1 MQICVVRFLKVIYE
15 LVFMEDEEGH
25 FKGCDTCKTD
35 SYLMNIKE
43 QD

>member
-1 MQICVVRFLKVIYE
+1 
-15 LVFMEDEEGH
+15 VFMEDEEGH

-35 SYLMNIKE
+35 SYLMDIKE